1 MNAALLKLLCA
12 RTVSCSSSGITYSQ
26 SDESAPTSAMSES
39 CHCTRRPARNP
50 PACILVRPWKT
61 IITSLPKVRA
71 CSSCPFRSPSP
82 AATIS
87 TIETIPQ
94 AIPNIVRN
102 VRSLC
107 TQRVRSTSPMRS
119 RKTIVAWTRHPGER
133 KPARPSPVVI
143 RKLVSFCCEN
153 RGDGA
158 RPFLSA
164 PGVTPPRT
172 SKKRTLGTG
181 GTPFRHCSKGPPWFP
196 PVPVPP
202 IIISPGS

>member
-1 MNAALLKLLCA
+1 MRANCVLLQLRDHGRA
-12 RTVSCSSSGITYSQ
+12 IRV
-26 SDESAPTSAMSES
+26 
-39 CHCTRRPARNP
+39 N
-50 PACILVRPWKT
+50 V
-61 IITSLPKVRA
+61 SLPV
-71 CSSCPFRSPSP
+71 PP
-82 AATIS
+82 
-87 TIETIPQ
+87 
-94 AIPNIVRN
+94 
-102 VRSLC
+102 
-107 TQRVRSTSPMRS
+107 
-119 RKTIVAWTRHPGER
+119 
-133 KPARPSPVVI
+133 PVVI